1 MLPSDTEQDLI
12 SRLQEMLHQT
22 LQGSNS
28 VAANNP
34 LFQVTEYALGHRG
47 KMVRGRMLLAACQAV
62 SGDGERALFAAVAV
76 EYLHLGTLIHDDMI
90 DQDELRRG
98 QPAIWRRYGPDMALL
113 SGDFLYFAAFQA
125 LAHGLDSTNS
135 ARILE
140 VFSSACM
147 DLCLGQ
153 AQEEG
158 LAGNCSARY
167 EDYLDVVRLKTAS
180 LFRAA
185 LEIGALLGNGTEE
198 QVGALGSFAQHLG
211 IAFQI
216 TDDLLPFTSDSTTI
230 GKPVTSDIKNHRLT
244 APVLFALADADEA
257 DQQTLR
263 AIFEQGRF
271 NERLEEAHTVLQTIF
286 KRTGAL
292 RKAVQEASHQ
302 YQQACELLQTL
313 PPNEGH
319 SQLLLLANQLVQR
332 KK

>member
-1 MLPSDTEQDLI
+1 MLSSDPSQDLA
-12 SRLQEMLHQT
+12 SRLQEMLHGT
-22 LQGSNS
+22 LQSSGSVS
-28 VAANNP
+28 ANNP
-34 LFQVTEYALGHRG
+34 LFQVTGYALANRG
-47 KMVRGRMLLAACQAV
+47 KMVRARMLLAACQAV
-62 SGDGERALFAAVAV
+62 VGDGERALSAAVAV

-98 QPAIWRRYGPDMALL
+98 QPAIWRHYSSDMALL
-113 SGDFLYFAAFQA
+113 SGDFFYFAAFQA
-125 LAHGLDSTNS
+125 LARSLDSANA

-153 AQEEG
+153 AQEER
-158 LAGNCSARY
+158 LAGNCSTRY

-198 QVGALGSFAQHLG
+198 QVWAIGAFAQHLG

-216 TDDLLPFTSDSTTI
+216 ADDLLPFTSNSTTI

-263 AIFEQGRF
+263 AIFELGHF
-271 NERLEEAHTVLQTIF
+271 DKRLREAHSVLQTIL
-286 KRTGAL
+286 KRTGAI
-292 RKAVQEASHQ
+292 RKAEQEVSHQ
-302 YQQACELLQTL
+302 YRQACELLQIL
-313 PPNEGH
+313 PPNEGRA
-319 SQLLLLANQLVQR
+319 QLLLLANQFVHH
-332 KK
+332 KN